1 MGMSLLTMTREDMMT
16 CICTRYNATLD
27 KKLLNRFMTQAVS
40 AHVACTYDN

>member
-16 CICTRYNATLD
+16 CICNATLD